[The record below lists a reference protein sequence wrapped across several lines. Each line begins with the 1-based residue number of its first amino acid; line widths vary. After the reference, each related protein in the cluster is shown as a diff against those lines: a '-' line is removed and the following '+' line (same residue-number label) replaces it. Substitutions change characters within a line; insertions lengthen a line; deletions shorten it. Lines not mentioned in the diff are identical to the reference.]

1 MAAETQHTLPAA
13 EAGEALHGHEATPH
27 STTSEAEG
35 HGGGGLPQF
44 RFEQWGGQIVWLLL
58 IFAVLYVL
66 LGRVFVPRLRRVI
79 DERARTISEA
89 VEQARSVQAE
99 AAEQARVAE
108 AEVAEARAASQRVA
122 LDARARANA
131 EAATRQAAEDE
142 KIAQRVDEAEARIRA
157 ARDAAMANVGS
168 IATETAAAIIEK
180 LTGKPAAAGEI
191 EAAIARQGA
200 S

>member
-13 EAGEALHGHEATPH
+13 EAGHGAEATTH
-27 STTSEAEG
+27 ATTGAEG

-44 RFEQWGGQIVWLLL
+44 RFEQWGGQIFWLLI
-58 IFAVLYVL
+58 IFAILYAL
-66 LGRVFVPRLRRVI
+66 LSWVFVPRLRRVI

-89 VEQARSVQAE
+89 VEQARSVQDE

-122 LDARARANA
+122 LDARTKANT
-131 EAATRQAAEDE
+131 EATERQAAEDA
-142 KIAQRVDEAEARIRA
+142 KIAERVGEAEARIRK
-157 ARDAAMANVGS
+157 ARDKAMANVGT
-168 IATETAAAIIEK
+168 IASETASAIVEK
-180 LTGKPAAAGEI
+180 LTGQAPAAGDI

-200 S
+200 R